1 MELENVRDGWVTE
14 VTSQS
19 FHVPLVVTEPH
30 MLKVLCGHSW
40 AQSHGM
46 LWGLSIKSSL
56 NGARLLTP
64 KSGYWHQ
71 WEGIPL
77 ADLK

>member
-1 MELENVRDGWVTE
+1 MELENVCDGWVTE

-19 FHVPLVVTEPH
+19 FYVPLVVTELH
-30 MLKVLCGHSW
+30 VLKVLCGHSW

-46 LWGLSIKSSL
+46 LWGLSIKCSL
-56 NGARLLTP
+56 NGARLLTT
-64 KSGYWHQ
+64 KSGCCHQ
-71 WEGIPL
+71 REGIPL